1 MKRRANDSDI
11 VNKKEKKLVA
21 ELQSSASALRMG
33 QFSKK
38 CQKLLLAGF
47 MTSPLFAAPVIAQTT
62 AQPAAN
68 NEAVSIETL
77 EQEIRHI
84 EQAQAALQQDLL
96 AVRQQLIAKKQQT
109 TVAAADNQKKALA
122 TTSSDQTILASNAA
136 VSSTNKTN
144 NNTAPELNTTAEKT
158 NEALAAAM
166 PASTATPSSSAIN
179 AGDNTALAA
188 ATPQTAK
195 NSTPSSGAEN
205 KSLDL
210 LMDPFQNQG
219 DQYGMANLS
228 NPPATTSSSGADQAK
243 SAISVASAGGG
254 DIAQIRE
261 GDNGAVELFKHT
273 DVPTEAIIARHARDI
288 ISMTANNG
296 VGPHPRESAGAQ
308 LAGALGDHGVF
319 NLGPMTFILGGFI
332 DASGLVSNRHIAS
345 GTFNSWKSMPFKNNP
360 DYHTANTEASARYT
374 RLSLLMRGTVSPHST
389 ISGFVETD
397 FGAGASTTNPYESS
411 SYVIRLR
418 QAYLAYDNNRYNF
431 HVLGGQAWSL
441 LTPNRVGI
449 TPRQESVAETAEA
462 SILAGQTWARQ
473 WQVRVAKDWFNH
485 RFWAAISIENPATL
499 YDTTG
504 FTNSSGR
511 ITMPNGSTTTIT
523 SNGVGLTQPSAYS
536 AEVSPDIIGKLAWDP
551 AWGHYEVV
559 GIMHM
564 PHDRVTSVDGTG
576 RNYTVLTGGG
586 GGSMILP
593 LIPKKLEL
601 RLAGLVG
608 RGIGHYGA
616 AILPDATLDSEGRPL
631 PLWSM
636 QATAGI
642 MGHVT
647 PRLDLYG
654 YYGIQEA
661 GRSYFTVN
669 GVPYGYGNPLYNN
682 SGCNTELSS
691 ACVGSTKMVSEATIG
706 GWWRFLKGHYGTVQ
720 AGVQLAYSTREAW
733 RGTGGSP
740 TTHMSE
746 LFLSLRYLPFQ

>member
-1 MKRRANDSDI
+1 MKHNANDSDT
-11 VNKKEKKLVA
+11 VKNRKKQTVA
-21 ELQSSASALRMG
+21 KGQTASSLRMERV
-33 QFSKK
+33 SKR
-38 CQKLLLAGF
+38 CRKLLLAGF
-47 MTSPLFAAPVIAQTT
+47 MMAPLFPAMAQNTGQAATK
-62 AQPAAN
+62 

-96 AVRQQLIAKKQQT
+96 AVRQQLLAKKQQQST
-109 TVAAADNQKKALA
+109 MASAGDQKKTPEVAPSNTPMLANNAVTPPANKINETPADTHLATADKNTPALTAVAPDSTATAATNVGNNSTALA
-122 TTSSDQTILASNAA
+122 SSAAPNKSNAA
-136 VSSTNKTN
+136 DS
-144 NNTAPELNTTAEKT
+144 
-158 NEALAAAM
+158 
-166 PASTATPSSSAIN
+166 
-179 AGDNTALAA
+179 
-188 ATPQTAK
+188 
-195 NSTPSSGAEN
+195 N

-210 LMDPFQNQG
+210 VMDPFQNQS
-219 DQYGMANLS
+219 DQYGMANLGNVPS
-228 NPPATTSSSGADQAK
+228 TSSNTSTDQAK
-243 SAISVASAGGG
+243 ADTAFASNVGGE
-254 DIAQIRE
+254 IAQIRE

-296 VGPHPRESAGAQ
+296 VGPHPRESVGAQ

-374 RLSLLMRGTVSPHST
+374 RLSLLMRGTVSQHST

-397 FGAGASTTNPYESS
+397 FGAGGSTTNPYESS
-411 SYVIRLR
+411 SYIIRLR
-418 QAYLAYDNNRYNF
+418 QAYLAYDDSRYNF

-485 RFWAAISIENPATL
+485 RFWAAISIENPATM

-504 FTNSSGR
+504 FTNNAGR
-511 ITMPNGSTTTIT
+511 IVMPNGSTTTIT

-564 PHDRVTSVDGTG
+564 PHDRVTTADGVG
-576 RNYTVLTGGG
+576 HNNTVLTGGG
-586 GGSMILP
+586 GGSMVLP
-593 LIPKKLEL
+593 LIPKKVEL

-608 RGIGHYGA
+608 KGIGHYGA
-616 AILPDATLDSEGRPL
+616 ALLPDATLDAEGRPV

-654 YYGIQEA
+654 YYGIQES
-661 GRSYFTVN
+661 GRSYFTEN
-669 GVPYGYGNPLYNN
+669 GVAYGYGNPLYNN
-682 SGCNTELSS
+682 SGCNTELST
-691 ACVGSTKMVSEATIG
+691 ACVGSTKRISEATIG